1 MNMDYL
7 GAFWAKATH
16 KICHVPHKVENIVF
30 SELELGS

>member
-1 MNMDYL
+1 MYYL
-7 GAFWAKATH
+7 GACRDKATH